1 MEDPRDNQVIDRVR
15 EANDLVEVVSGYVQL
30 KRAGRTYKGLCPFHS
45 EKTPSFTVSREKQL
59 FYCFGCQTGGNVFH
73 FIMKI
78 ENLDFPGALRFLAE
92 RAGIPLP
99 EREADPAARVRQER
113 RTRLET
119 VVELA
124 ARFYRGVLR
133 RHPAGEPG
141 RRYAGE
147 RGLDEAVAA
156 RFGIGFAPNAWDGLA
171 KFLAK
176 RQGDLAAAEEAGLLL
191 RRRDGGYYDRFR
203 NRLMFPIRNHRGRA
217 IGFGGRAIDGA
228 EPKYLNSPESAL
240 FRKGEVLFGL
250 NLAAEEIRRA
260 GYAVVVE
267 GYLDAVT
274 CHRYGFGQVVASLGT
289 ALTEAQA
296 RSLARYTSEV
306 RIAYDADA
314 AGQAAAWRGL
324 DLLTA
329 AGFRVKVVNLP
340 AGEDPDS
347 FLRSRG
353 AEEFAACLAAAE
365 PLVDYKLGAIARRY
379 DLTTLE
385 GKVEAVQAVA
395 PVLAG
400 LESAVAR
407 EEYLPRAATALG
419 VSLGALEEELAR
431 IGGRGGGV
439 GRNIFPRRVKN
450 SQGLS
455 GATAA
460 EFAEER
466 DVVKL
471 LLLRPETAGTFAREV
486 ALDGLNEPALR
497 EIAGAVLEAAAAG
510 RPVEPASLLD
520 GLPEEAG
527 RLLSELWLAEDD
539 HLRVVEPA
547 AFFRRY
553 RQRRREEALAGYEER
568 IETAAAAGDLNR
580 LNRLLIEYRWWQD
593 QESH

>member
-1 MEDPRDNQVIDRVR
+1 MEGPRDNQVIDRVR

-99 EREADPAARVRQER
+99 EREFDPAAKARQER
-113 RTRLET
+113 RARLET

-124 ARFYRGVLR
+124 ARFYRSILR
-133 RHPAGEPG
+133 RHAAGEPG
-141 RRYAGE
+141 RRYAAE
-147 RGLDEAVAA
+147 RGLDEDIIG
-156 RFGIGFAPNAWDGLA
+156 RFGIGFAPHAWDGLA

-176 RQGDLAAAEEAGLLL
+176 RQADLAAAEEAGLLL

-203 NRLMFPIRNHRGRA
+203 NRLMFPIRDHRGRD
-217 IGFGGRAIDGA
+217 IGFGGRAVDGA
-228 EPKYLNSPESAL
+228 EPKYLNSPESPL
-240 FRKGEVLFGL
+240 FHKGEVLFGL
-250 NLAAEEIRRA
+250 SLAAEEIRRA

-274 CHRYGFGQVVASLGT
+274 CHRYGFAQTVASLGT

-296 RSLARYTSEV
+296 RLLARYTAEV

-347 FLRSRG
+347 FLRNRG
-353 AEEFAACLAAAE
+353 AEEFARRLAAAE
-365 PLVDYKLGAIARRY
+365 PLLDYKLGVIARRY

-385 GKVEAVQAVA
+385 GKVEAVRAMV

-400 LESAVAR
+400 IESAVAR
-407 EEYLPRAATALG
+407 EEYLPRVAATLG
-419 VSLGALEEELAR
+419 VSVGALEEELAR
-431 IGGRGGGV
+431 LGRRRGDV

-450 SQGLS
+450 NRELAGVSAAGLP
-455 GATAA
+455 
-460 EFAEER
+460 EER

-471 LLLRPETAGTFAREV
+471 LLLHPETAGTFAREV
-486 ALDGLNEPALR
+486 ALEGLNNQALR
-497 EIAGAVLEAAAAG
+497 EIAASVLEAAAAG
-510 RPVEPASLLD
+510 RAVDLAALAD

-527 RLLSELWLAEDD
+527 HLLSELWLADD
-539 HLRVVEPA
+539 PHLRAVDPVT
-547 AFFRRY
+547 FFHRY
-553 RQRRREEALAGYEER
+553 RQRRREEALEGYEGR
-568 IETAAAAGDLNR
+568 IEAAAAAGDLNR

-593 QESH
+593 PKDH